1 MTELWKPI
9 KGWEGKYEVSNLGVV
24 RNAITGHILKQ
35 HDAGYGYMQVLLS
48 RSRREHYHALV
59 HRLVAQAF
67 VPNPNNLPQVNH
79 KDENKYNNLPHNLEW
94 CTAMYNMHY
103 GEASKIRWEMARKSL
118 SKPVIQ
124 YKDGKEIARYPS
136 SRAAAKALGV
146 SPSSISAA
154 LTGKN
159 HSCAGFQWK
168 FQGIVLHHIEGGM
181 T

>member
-24 RNAITGHILKQ
+24 KNAITGHILKQ

-48 RSRREHYHALV
+48 RSRRNKSHALV

-103 GEASKIRWEMARKSL
+103 GEASKIRWENARKAL
-118 SKPVIQ
+118 SKAVIQ
-124 YKDGKEIARYPS
+124 SKNGIEIARFPS
-136 SRAAAKALGV
+136 LKAAAKALGV
-146 SPSSISAA
+146 HSSSIHQA
-154 LTGKN
+154 LNGRSHFCK
-159 HSCAGFQWK
+159 GFQWYYEERS
-168 FQGIVLHHIEGGM
+168 I